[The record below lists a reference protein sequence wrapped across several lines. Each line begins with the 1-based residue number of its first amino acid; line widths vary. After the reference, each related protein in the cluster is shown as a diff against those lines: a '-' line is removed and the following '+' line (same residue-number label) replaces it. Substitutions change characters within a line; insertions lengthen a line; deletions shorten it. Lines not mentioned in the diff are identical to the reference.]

1 MSLIIPVTP
10 PGIVPRT
17 VRLLMQLPNHYATP
31 EHIYKNNFS
40 YVLSVNRNNCNF
52 EVIVIYYEQMM
63 FSGKITR
70 PLHIRL

>member
-1 MSLIIPVTP
+1 
-10 PGIVPRT
+10 
-17 VRLLMQLPNHYATP
+17 
-31 EHIYKNNFS
+31 
-40 YVLSVNRNNCNF
+40 VLSVNRNNCNF